1 MRRRYIALIL
11 LTIVTAAGCTS
22 SKSAPATAMSS
33 PSSITPHAL
42 NLSWSG
48 HHDHLTL
55 RYAPS

>member
-11 LTIVTAAGCTS
+11 LAIVTA
-22 SKSAPATAMSS
+22 
-33 PSSITPHAL
+33 PHTL